1 MYIIAVYKY
10 GDGLDDVEVS
20 VRYVAGTWY
29 TSHISKATQ
38 YSLYEAGEVK
48 RIQRVLHP
56 HDLVEVQAV

>member
-10 GDGLDDVEVS
+10 GDGEVY
-20 VRYVAGTWY
+20 VRYVSGEWY
-29 TSHISKATQ
+29 TRTIAKATQ